1 MLEKKAWLYEIEPF
15 RTISVGGRIL
25 ATISSRKAVTLKI
38 EESFGVVCSDP
49 ETGEFFE
56 LGTFATVEQAQNFLE
71 AHKEWRMHP
80 QGMCTTCS
88 ATYPI
93 DEPTPEDV
101 VAVVS

>member
-15 RTISVGGRIL
+15 RTVSVGGRIL
-25 ATISSRKAVTLKI
+25 ATISSHNSVSLKMDD
-38 EESFGVVCSDP
+38 SFGVVCSDP

-56 LGTFATVEQAQNFLE
+56 LGVFATSEQAQNFLE
-71 AHKEWRMHP
+71 AHKEWRRHP
-80 QGMCTTCS
+80 EGMCTTCS
-88 ATYPI
+88 ATYLI